1 MKLINY
7 INIRF
12 MLLLLL
18 IFTLAGIG
26 LYIKL
31 GFDVNENIDEILTAR
46 MDRINDNI
54 MRHPQSRFIGVS
66 ADQSVQISEI
76 GPSKPNRYF
85 SDTTV
90 LNLHDKRYDTCRK
103 MTELKQFKDNYYKI
117 QITYSRF
124 ETEDMVEIL
133 FTFMIGLFVLIV
145 ALLYYLN
152 YRLSKSV
159 WQQFFKTIYTLRNFK
174 IGQRDKVLFS
184 SVNIQEFN
192 QMNSVLNE
200 MIAKIQADFNNLKE
214 FTENAAHEIQTP
226 LAIIKSKL
234 ETVLQD
240 EKISPDVLKQV
251 QIAYKTVARLSK
263 LNEGLLLLSKIENR
277 QFVEQADVDLCQ
289 LIRTRLEF
297 IEDLFSLKSIDLRVQ
312 LDEPVIFNMNPVLAD
327 VLISNL
333 LNNALKHNL
342 QNGTLSIISTPGA
355 LIFSNSGLSLTV
367 EPEKLFQRFSKNTA
381 SNESTGLGLAI
392 VREICNLYAIS
403 LHYSYADGQH
413 SIKLGF

>member
-12 MLLLLL
+12 MLLLLV

-184 SVNIQEFN
+184 SGNIQEFN

-240 EKISPDVLKQV
+240 EKISPDILKQV

-333 LNNALKHNL
+333 LNNTLKHNL
-342 QNGTLSIISTPGA
+342 QNGMLSIVSARGE
-355 LIFSNSGLSLTV
+355 LVFSNSGLPLTV

-392 VREICNLYAIS
+392 VSEICNLYAIS

>member
-12 MLLLLL
+12 MLLLLV

-184 SVNIQEFN
+184 SGNIQEFN

-342 QNGTLSIISTPGA
+342 QNGMLSIVSARGG
-355 LIFSNSGLSLTV
+355 LVFSNSGLPLTV

>member
-12 MLLLLL
+12 MLLLLV

-76 GPSKPNRYF
+76 VPSKPNRYF

-184 SVNIQEFN
+184 SGNIQEFN

-240 EKISPDVLKQV
+240 EKISLDVLKQV

-342 QNGTLSIISTPGA
+342 QNGMLSIVSARGG
-355 LIFSNSGLSLTV
+355 LVFSNSGLPLTV

-392 VREICNLYAIS
+392 VSEICNLYAIS
-403 LHYSYADGQH
+403 LQYSYADGQH

>member
-12 MLLLLL
+12 MLLLLV

-26 LYIKL
+26 MYIKL
-31 GFDVNENIDEILTAR
+31 GFDVDENIDEILTAR
-46 MDRINDNI
+46 MDKIIDNLA
-54 MRHPQSRFIGVS
+54 RHPQTSFVGFS
-66 ADQSVQISEI
+66 ADQSIQISEV
-76 GPSKPNRYF
+76 KPCESSRIF
-85 SDTTV
+85 SDTVV
-90 LNLHDKRYDTCRK
+90 LNLHDKRYDQCRK
-103 MTELKQFKDNYYKI
+103 ITALKPLNGHFYKI

-133 FTFMIGLFVLIV
+133 FTFMIGLFVMIV

-159 WQQFFKTIYTLRNFK
+159 WQPFFKTINTLRSFK
-174 IGQRDKVLFS
+174 IGQREKVVLNNG
-184 SVNIQEFN
+184 NIQEFN
-192 QMNSVLNE
+192 QLNSVLTE
-200 MIAKIQADFNNLKE
+200 MMDKIQSDFNNLKE

-234 ETVLQD
+234 ETILQ
-240 EKISPDVLKQV
+240 EENISPDVQQQV

-277 QFVEQADVDLCQ
+277 QFVEQTDVDLCQ

-297 IEDLFSLKSIDLRVQ
+297 IEDLFSLKSINLKVQ
-312 LDEPVIFNMNPVLAD
+312 LAEPVIFNMNPVLAD

-342 QNGTLSIISTPGA
+342 QNGTLSIVSSHGE
-355 LIFSNSGLSLTV
+355 LIFSNSGLPLTV
-367 EPEKLFQRFSKNTA
+367 EPEKLFQRFSKNSA

-392 VREICNLYAIS
+392 VSEICHLYAIS
-403 LHYSYADGQH
+403 LQYFYADGQH